1 MRYLFI
7 FMFGLFSFYAQAH
20 VGKPLNE
27 GLKANVTTDG
37 INLNNQTGHT
47 IKLHKV
53 TCDGKRIPIKRI
65 RAKIE
70 QPTNFVVIPDGRQIL
85 VAPPNYRLQ
94 SLHHCKKIQLN
105 FGPEGNFTV
114 R

>member
-1 MRYLFI
+1 MRYLLVFL
-7 FMFGLFSFYAQAH
+7 FSLFSFYAQAH
-20 VGKPLNE
+20 VGLPLSE
-27 GLKANVTTDG
+27 GLKASVTTDG

-53 TCDGKRIPIKRI
+53 TCDGKKISIRRI
-65 RAKIE
+65 RANIE
-70 QPTNFVVIPDGRQIL
+70 QPVNFVVIPDGRKVL

-94 SLHHCKKIQLN
+94 SLHNCKKIQLN
-105 FGPEGNFTV
+105 FGPEGNFKA